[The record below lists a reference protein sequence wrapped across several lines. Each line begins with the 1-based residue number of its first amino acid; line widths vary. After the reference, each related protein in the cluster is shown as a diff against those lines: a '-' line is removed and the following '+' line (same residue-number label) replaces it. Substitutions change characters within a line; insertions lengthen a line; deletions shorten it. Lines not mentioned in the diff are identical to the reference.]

1 MACPECNSAGDL
13 VPDLRA
19 VRSETARTS
28 LEEEIKT
35 LHDQCSWRG
44 CTCQHKIP
52 ETRDAT

>member
-28 LEEEIKT
+28 LEEEIKS
-35 LHDQCSWRG
+35 LHDQCSWKG